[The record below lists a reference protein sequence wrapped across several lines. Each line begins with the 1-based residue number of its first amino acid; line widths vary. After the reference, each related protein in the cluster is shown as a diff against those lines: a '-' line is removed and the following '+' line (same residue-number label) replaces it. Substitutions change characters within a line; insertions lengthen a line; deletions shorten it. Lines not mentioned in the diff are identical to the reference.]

1 MSVSTIDFGTRTQ
14 ARARDRSS
22 SFTPAQAHELLG
34 TKFAPWVQ
42 ELGLRV
48 EECSFAGARLRLP
61 YSPTLTRAG
70 RTICGQALMACAD
83 SAMAIAIASAFGEFR
98 NVTTVN
104 QSMSFMRA
112 VANADVLIDAIV
124 QKLGKSL
131 VFGEVYLTSSGS
143 DDIAAHATATWAL
156 IP

>member
-1 MSVSTIDFGTRTQ
+1 MTIATLERSAPSHQASQGVTRE
-14 ARARDRSS
+14 
-22 SFTPAQAHELLG
+22 FTPAQAHELLR

-42 ELGLRV
+42 ELDLRV

-131 VFGEVYLTSSGS
+131 VFGEVYFTTSGS